1 MKKIKVMCT
10 EDFWVKSLGKDDKR
24 DYKEGEVYEC
34 DLHEETLEYL
44 IPNELRFAVA
54 ELEVLDNKNPKII
67 NLNESFE
74 FLGFCY

>member
-10 EDFWVKSLGKDDKR
+10 EDFWVKSLGKNDKR
-24 DYKEGEVYEC
+24 YYKEGEVYEC
-34 DLHEETLEYL
+34 DLYEETLEYL

-54 ELEVLDNKNPKII
+54 ELEVLDGRSPRIV

-74 FLGFCY
+74 FLEFYC